1 MLNKATL
8 GKRLLPFIL
17 SLAFVISSIAASA
30 GTLKPIPHPNRGLTF
45 DPQIADCSKATDADI
60 VKAVI
65 DNINKRF
72 KPEQVK
78 SELHFTVTSKD
89 GVVSISGDAHGI
101 NRKDP
106 RQVRTTVTT
115 IAQKTSCVKKV
126 VTKHFTQDHPIKCLK
141 TQKQCNGGCI
151 DQNEECTPLSR

>member
-1 MLNKATL
+1 MLKQATSR
-8 GKRLLPFIL
+8 KQLLPFLL
-17 SLAFVISSIAASA
+17 SLAFVISSITAV
-30 GTLKPIPHPNRGLTF
+30 GTAKPTSQPIPAAF
-45 DPQIADCSKATDADI
+45 DPQIADCSKATDTDI
-60 VKAVI
+60 VKAVVE
-65 DNINKRF
+65 NINKRF
-72 KPEQVK
+72 SPEQVK
-78 SELHFTVTSKD
+78 SELHFTITSKD

-151 DQNEECTPLSR
+151 DQNEECNPLSR

>member
-1 MLNKATL
+1 MLKQATS
-8 GKRLLPFIL
+8 GKQLLPFL
-17 SLAFVISSIAASA
+17 LLLLFVVSSITAV
-30 GTLKPIPHPNRGLTF
+30 GTAKPTPRPVPGP

-65 DNINKRF
+65 VNINKRF
-72 KPEQVK
+72 SPEQVK
-78 SELHFTVTSKD
+78 SELHFTVTAKD

-115 IAQKTSCVKKV
+115 IAEKTSCVKKV

>member
-1 MLNKATL
+1 MSTC
-8 GKRLLPFIL
+8 
-17 SLAFVISSIAASA
+17 
-30 GTLKPIPHPNRGLTF
+30 

-60 VKAVI
+60 VKAVVE
-65 DNINKRF
+65 NINKRF
-72 KPEQVK
+72 SQEQVK
-78 SELHFTVTSKD
+78 SELHFTVTAKD

-151 DQNEECTPLSR
+151 DQNEECTSLSR